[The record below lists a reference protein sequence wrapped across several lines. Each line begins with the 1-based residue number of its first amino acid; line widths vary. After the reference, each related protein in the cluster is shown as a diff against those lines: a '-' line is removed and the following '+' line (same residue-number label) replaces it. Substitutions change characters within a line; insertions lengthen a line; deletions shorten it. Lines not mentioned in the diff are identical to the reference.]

1 MWKIDKKF
9 TDLSQPQNLGY
20 LKLNPDFEKTLKN
33 QNVAVN
39 WTGILNDEKI
49 KIRLH
54 GDIYTDK
61 KSYDFID
68 FPTIFSDLEQKIMNY
83 ISEYYKYLD

>member
-1 MWKIDKKF
+1 MWRIDETF
-9 TDLSQPQNLGY
+9 IDLSQPQNLGY

-33 QNVAVN
+33 QNIAVN

-49 KIRLH
+49 KIKLH
-54 GDIYTDK
+54 GDIYSDK

-68 FPTIFSDLEQKIMNY
+68 FPKKFSDLEQKIVNY
-83 ISEYYKYLD
+83 ISEYYKHLD